1 MKIDYS
7 TGIKIFEEI
16 SKKRTQY
23 FNEHITLP
31 NLVMI
36 SRKLLTILKLYYS
49 WGIKCDL
56 DEKLLDMSIVIDDNV
71 KEIGDIKVNYSLELD
86 NLRENEY
93 KYKRIELLI
102 KEIQYE
108 NS

>member
-7 TGIKIFEEI
+7 TGTKIFKEI
-16 SKKRTQY
+16 NNKRAEY

-36 SRKLLTILKLYYS
+36 SRKLLTILREYYY

-56 DEKLLDMSIVIDDNV
+56 DEKLLDMSIVIDDSV
-71 KEIGDIKVNYSLELD
+71 KEIKDIKVNYSLELG

-102 KEIQYE
+102 KEIQNE